1 LTILADDN
9 MSGEHVDLSKLAG
22 MDAKAKRELL
32 ARLLREAAASA
43 NKPFKLSLGQEAL
56 WFLHELAPESA
67 AYSVAFCV
75 RLRSDVNCER
85 LERSVRTLLERHPML
100 RSTLGLGTNGL
111 QQSVGPVP
119 ERPLE
124 VVEGFNWNEEELAL
138 QIDTF
143 YRRPFDLI
151 TGPLFRCTLF
161 LGSDTHHGHVLLISA
176 HHIVFDAWS
185 LGIVLSD
192 LTSLYVGADPEALLP
207 PGSYADYIRWQRTMI
222 ESEEGLEAWRYWRS
236 RLSDLSTV
244 DLPTDHRRPSVQN
257 FRGATFDFA
266 LPASAAMQ
274 IRSLA
279 QAENAT
285 TYAVLVT
292 AFHAFLHRYTGA
304 PEVPIGTP
312 LIGRSRPEF
321 DNIVGYFV
329 NPVVV
334 CAPIETGTTFRQHL
348 AAMREV
354 IIEAQR
360 YGDFPF
366 PELVKRLRPERDSS
380 RMPLFQVML
389 NLIKTTQVG
398 VAGEVLQPHTST
410 RPLLGSFAL
419 ETYPLN
425 QQEGQFDL
433 DLTILD
439 TGSGMPASLKYST
452 DLYEAETIERM
463 TGHFINL
470 LSAAILAPDQP
481 IAELPMLSGPERGR
495 VLADAE
501 GRHVD
506 YSSDLCVH
514 NLFERQASAT
524 PRAIAVIC
532 RRDQITYE
540 DLDRRANRLA
550 NYLRSLGVGPEV
562 PVGLCLERSIDL
574 VIALLGILKAGGAYV
589 PLDPQYP
596 PDRVAFMLE
605 DSGAAVLVT
614 EQQFLPNLSTTMATV
629 VCVDRDRSRI
639 EHQSSAVPSSSLTQN
654 NLMYVIY
661 TSGST
666 GTPKGVQITHRSV
679 VNFLASMRS
688 EPGICESDRLLAVTT
703 MSFDIAGL
711 EIYLPI
717 TSGANVI
724 LATTDTVGD
733 GIALAGL
740 IKKSRPTLMQA
751 TPATWRMLLE
761 SGWTGF
767 PGLKILC
774 GGEVL
779 SRELANQLL
788 TIGDEVWNLY
798 GPTET
803 TIWSAI
809 HKVDRR
815 ESAVPLGR
823 PIANTTCYLLDAV
836 GQPVPVGTP
845 GELFI
850 GGDGVAR
857 GYLNRPE
864 LTAEKFVPSPFDP
877 DRRLY
882 RTGDMAVSLPD
893 GNIEF
898 LRRIDNQVKLRG
910 FRIEL
915 GEIEAALEEQ
925 PGVRQAVVVIR
936 EDFAGDPRLAA
947 YVAARNG
954 QELNTAELR
963 HALAS
968 KLPAY
973 MVPSVF
979 VVLNAF
985 PLTSN
990 RKVDRRALPVPD
1002 NHFKAHEDYVPPRTV
1017 MECSVAEIFE
1027 DLLDIERVDI
1037 TENFFELGGH
1047 SLLAARL
1054 QRRLRER
1061 FGKELA
1067 LMQLLER
1074 PTVAAI
1080 ADLLGTEDGVAPED
1094 AQWQCLVPVQRRGTR
1109 APLFLVCG
1117 YGGDVNETTLILARM
1132 AAHLDGDQPVYG
1144 LRPRWVRGGA
1154 GAYSSIAEMAR
1165 ECLSEMRTVQPA
1177 GPYLIGGYCFAGAVA
1192 FEIAQQLLREGE
1204 DVRLL
1209 ALIDSLRPNAVYTL
1223 LVNLINYRDHLR
1235 RRGRHIGEVI
1245 WDLLT
1250 AGTGSRRI
1258 RLSELMT
1265 RKLKNLR
1272 AKSGSGSVPASSG
1285 ELSDQHRQ
1293 LLLRYSPE
1301 PYAGPISLYVSEKWY
1316 NAIVASKWR
1325 RLFERYLGW
1334 QGIARGGLSVY
1345 KVSGDHQALITVRS
1359 DELAR
1364 LLTDSV
1370 DGALPGSVAEA
1381 GGAQIS

>member
-1 LTILADDN
+1 
-9 MSGEHVDLSKLAG
+9 MSEHVDLRKLAG
-22 MDAKAKRELL
+22 MDGRAKRELL
-32 ARLLREAAASA
+32 TRLLREAAGTA
-43 NKPFKLSLGQEAL
+43 NEPFKLSLGQEAL

-75 RLRSDVNCER
+75 RLRADVNSER

-100 RSTLGLGTNGL
+100 RSTLGLDINGL
-111 QQSVGPVP
+111 QQCVGPVP
-119 ERPLE
+119 ECPLE

-151 TGPLFRCTLF
+151 SGPLFRCTLF
-161 LGSDTHHGHVLLISA
+161 LRSDTQHGHVLLISA

-192 LTSLYVGADPEALLP
+192 LTSLYEGADHESLRPA
-207 PGSYADYIRWQRTMI
+207 GSYSDFVRWQRTMI
-222 ESEEGLEAWRYWRS
+222 ESEEGLEAWRYWNS
-236 RLSDLSTV
+236 RLSNLSSV

-257 FRGATFDFA
+257 FRGATFDFE
-266 LPASAAMQ
+266 LSASVATQ
-274 IRSLA
+274 IRALA

-312 LIGRSRPEF
+312 LIGRSCPEF
-321 DNIVGYFV
+321 DSIVGYFV

-334 CAPIETGTTFRQHL
+334 CTPVETGTTFRQHL

-389 NLIKTTQVG
+389 NLIKTTQIG
-398 VAGEVLQPHTST
+398 LGGEVLQPHTST
-410 RPLLGSFAL
+410 RPQLGSLAL
-419 ETYPLN
+419 EAYPLN

-433 DLTILD
+433 DLTLLD
-439 TGSGMPASLKYST
+439 TGSAMPASLKYST
-452 DLYEAETIERM
+452 DLYEAATIERM
-463 TGHFINL
+463 MGHFINM
-470 LSAAILAPDQP
+470 LSAAILAPDRP
-481 IAELPMLSGPERGR
+481 IAELPMVSGPERER
-495 VLADAE
+495 LLANAQ
-501 GRHVD
+501 GPRVD

-514 NLFERQASAT
+514 NLFERQADAT
-524 PRAIAVIC
+524 PRAVAVVC

-562 PVGLCLERSIDL
+562 LVGLCLERSIDL
-574 VIALLGILKAGGAYV
+574 VVALLGILKAGGAYI

-596 PDRVAFMLE
+596 PDRIAFMLE

-614 EQQFLPNLSTTMATV
+614 EQQFLANLSTTIAKV
-629 VCVDRDRSRI
+629 VCVDRDRNRI

-666 GTPKGVQITHRSV
+666 GKPKGVQITHRSV

-688 EPGICESDRLLAVTT
+688 EPGIDESDRLLAVTT
-703 MSFDIAGL
+703 ISFDIAGL
-711 EIYLPI
+711 EIYLPL

-751 TPATWRMLLE
+751 TPVTWRMLLE

-767 PGLKILC
+767 AGLKILC
-774 GGEVL
+774 GGEAL
-779 SRELANQLL
+779 SRELANRLL
-788 TIGDEVWNLY
+788 TFSGEVWNLY

-809 HKVDRR
+809 HRVDRR
-815 ESAVPLGR
+815 ESAVPIGK
-823 PIANTTCYLLDAV
+823 PIANTTCYLLDSV
-836 GQPVPVGTP
+836 GQPVPAGTP

-857 GYLNRPE
+857 GYLNRSE
-864 LTAEKFVPSPFDP
+864 LTAERFVPSPFDP
-877 DRRLY
+877 DRCLY
-882 RTGDMAVSLPD
+882 RTGDMAVYLPD

-915 GEIEAALEEQ
+915 GEIEAALEGQ

-947 YVAARNG
+947 YVTAREG
-954 QELNTAELR
+954 QEVNTAELR
-963 HALAS
+963 NALAT
-968 KLPAY
+968 KVPAY

-979 VVLNAF
+979 MVLNAF
-985 PLTSN
+985 PLTNN
-990 RKVDRRALPVPD
+990 RKVDRRALPAPD
-1002 NHFKAHEDYVPPRTV
+1002 HHFSAHEDYVPPRTAI
-1017 MECSVAEIFE
+1017 ERSVAEIFE
-1027 DLLDIERVDI
+1027 DLLGIERVDI

-1080 ADLLGTEDGVAPED
+1080 ADLLGAGDGAAPED
-1094 AQWQCLVPVQRRGTR
+1094 APWQCLVPVQRRGTR
-1109 APLFLVCG
+1109 APLFLACG
-1117 YGGDVNETTLILARM
+1117 YGNDVNETTLILARLS
-1132 AAHLDGDQPVYG
+1132 AHFDGDQPVYG

-1154 GAYSSIAEMAR
+1154 SGYLSITEMAR

-1177 GPYLIGGYCFAGAVA
+1177 GPYLVGGYCFAGAVA
-1192 FEIAQQLLREGE
+1192 IEIAHQLVREGE

-1209 ALIDSLRPNAVYTL
+1209 ALIDSLRPNAVHTF
-1223 LVNLINYRDHLR
+1223 LVNLINYGDYLR
-1235 RRGRHIGEVI
+1235 QKGQHMGEVLRG
-1245 WDLLT
+1245 LLV
-1250 AGTGSRRI
+1250 ARDGSRRT
-1258 RLSELMT
+1258 RLSELMA
-1265 RKLKNLR
+1265 RKLENLR
-1272 AKSGSGSVPASSG
+1272 PKSSSDSGLPSSRDLF
-1285 ELSDQHRQ
+1285 EHHRQ
-1293 LLLRYSPE
+1293 LLLRYRPK
-1301 PYAGPISLYVSEKWY
+1301 PFTGPINLYVSEKWH
-1316 NAIVASKWR
+1316 NSIVANKWR
-1325 RLFERYLGW
+1325 RLFGWYLGW

-1345 KVSGDHQALITVRS
+1345 KVSGDHQALLTVNS
-1359 DELAR
+1359 HELAG
-1364 LLTDSV
+1364 LLADGIDASLPRSSGKQVGVEYHESV
-1370 DGALPGSVAEA
+1370 V
-1381 GGAQIS
+1381 

>member
-1 LTILADDN
+1 
-9 MSGEHVDLSKLAG
+9 MSEHVDLSKLAG
-22 MDAKAKRELL
+22 MDARAKRELL
-32 ARLLREAAASA
+32 SQLLREAAGAA
-43 NKPFKLSLGQEAL
+43 NDPFKLSLGQEAL
-56 WFLHELAPESA
+56 WFLHELAPENA
-67 AYSVAFCV
+67 AYNVAFCV
-75 RLRSDVNCER
+75 RLRADVNYER
-85 LERSVRTLLERHPML
+85 LERSIRTLIERHPML
-100 RSTLGLGTNGL
+100 RSTLGLDTNGL
-111 QQSVGPVP
+111 EQHVGPVS

-124 VVEGFNWNEEELAL
+124 VVGSFNWNEEELAL
-138 QIDTF
+138 RVDTF

-151 TGPLFRCTLF
+151 RGPLFRCTLF
-161 LGSDTHHGHVLLISA
+161 LRSDTHHILLISA

-192 LTSLYVGADPEALLP
+192 LTLIYEGADPGSLQP
-207 PGSYADYIRWQRTMI
+207 PGSYADYVRWQRTMI
-222 ESEEGLEAWRYWRS
+222 ESEEGLEAWRYWSS
-236 RLSDLSTV
+236 RLSNLPSIDLH
-244 DLPTDHRRPSVQN
+244 TDHRRPTVQN

-266 LPASAAMQ
+266 LPASVAMQ
-274 IRSLA
+274 IRALA

-285 TYAVLVT
+285 TYTVLVT

-321 DNIVGYFV
+321 ENIVGYFV

-354 IIEAQR
+354 TIEAQR

-366 PELVKRLRPERDSS
+366 PELVKRLQPEREPS

-389 NLIKTTQVG
+389 NLIKTAHVG
-398 VAGEVLQPHTST
+398 SGGEVLQPHTST
-410 RPLLGSFAL
+410 PLQLGSLAV
-419 ETYPLN
+419 EAYPLS

-433 DLTILD
+433 DLTLLD
-439 TGSGMPASLKYST
+439 TGSAMPASLKYST
-452 DLYEAETIERM
+452 DLYEAATIERM
-463 TGHFINL
+463 TGHFINI
-470 LSAAILAPDQP
+470 LSAGILTPDRP
-481 IAELPMLSGPERGR
+481 IAELPMLSGPECERL
-495 VLADAE
+495 LANAQ
-501 GRHVD
+501 GPQVA

-514 NLFERQASAT
+514 NLFEQQAAAT
-524 PRAIAVIC
+524 PRVVAVIC
-532 RRDQITYE
+532 RRDQATYE

-562 PVGLCLERSIDL
+562 LVGVCLERSIDL
-574 VIALLGILKAGGAYV
+574 VVVLLGIMKAGGAYV
-589 PLDPQYP
+589 PLDPRYP
-596 PDRVAFMLE
+596 PDRVAFMLD
-605 DSGAAVLVT
+605 DSGARVLVT
-614 EQQFLPNLSTTMATV
+614 EQQFLLNLSTTMTKV
-629 VCVDRDRSRI
+629 VCFDRDRNLI
-639 EHQSSAVPSSSLTQN
+639 ERQSSAVPSSGLKQN

-666 GTPKGVQITHRSV
+666 GKPKGVQITHKSV

-703 MSFDIAGL
+703 ISFDIAGL
-711 EIYLPI
+711 EVYLPL

-724 LATTDTVGD
+724 LATTDIVGD

-767 PGLKILC
+767 DGLKILC
-774 GGEVL
+774 GGEAL
-779 SRELANQLL
+779 SRELANRLL
-788 TIGDEVWNLY
+788 TVGGEVWNLY

-803 TIWSAI
+803 TIWSAV
-809 HKVDRR
+809 HKVDNR
-815 ESAVPLGR
+815 ESAVPIGR
-823 PIANTTCYLLDAV
+823 PIANTACYLLDAV

-864 LTAEKFVPSPFDP
+864 LTAEKFVPSPFDS
-877 DRRLY
+877 DLRLY
-882 RTGDMAVSLPD
+882 RTGDLAVYLPD

-898 LRRIDNQVKLRG
+898 LRRIDNQIKLRG

-925 PGVRQAVVVIR
+925 PGVCQAVVVIR
-936 EDFAGDPRLAA
+936 EDVAGDPRLAA
-947 YVAARNG
+947 YVTAREG
-954 QELNTAELR
+954 EEVNTEELR
-963 HALAS
+963 YALAT
-968 KLPAY
+968 KIPAY
-973 MVPSVF
+973 MVPSAF
-979 VVLNAF
+979 MVLNAF
-985 PLTSN
+985 PLTNN
-990 RKVDRRALPVPD
+990 RKVDRHALPVPD
-1002 NHFKAHEDYVPPRTV
+1002 DHLYPHEDYVPPGTA
-1017 MECSVAEIFE
+1017 MECRVAEIFE
-1027 DLLDIERVDI
+1027 DLLGIERVDI
-1037 TENFFELGGH
+1037 MENFFELGGH

-1067 LMQLLER
+1067 LMELLER

-1080 ADLLGTEDGVAPED
+1080 ADLLGAADSVAPEH
-1094 AQWQCLVPVQRRGTR
+1094 APWQCLVPVQRRGTR
-1109 APLFLVCG
+1109 APLFLACG
-1117 YGGDVNETTLILARM
+1117 YGNDVNETPLILARL
-1132 AAHLDGDQPVYG
+1132 AAHFDGDQPVYG

-1154 GAYSSIAEMAR
+1154 SGYLSIAEMAR

-1177 GPYLIGGYCFAGAVA
+1177 GPYLVGGYCFAGSVA
-1192 FEIAQQLLREGE
+1192 IEIAQQLLREGE

-1209 ALIDSLRPNAVYTL
+1209 ALIDSLRPNALHTF
-1223 LVNLINYRDHLR
+1223 LVNLINYGGYLR
-1235 RRGRHIGEVI
+1235 RRGQHIGEVLRG
-1245 WDLLT
+1245 LLI
-1250 AGTGSRRI
+1250 ARGGSRKA
-1258 RLSELMT
+1258 RLSELMA
-1265 RKLKNLR
+1265 RKLENLR
-1272 AKSGSGSVPASSG
+1272 SQSGSNGLLSSRDLF
-1285 ELSDQHRQ
+1285 EHHRQ
-1293 LLLRYSPE
+1293 LLLRYRPE
-1301 PYAGPISLYVSEKWY
+1301 PFMGPIGLYVCEKWY
-1316 NAIVASKWR
+1316 DSIVASKWR

-1345 KVSGDHQALITVRS
+1345 KVSGDHHALLTVHS

-1364 LLTDSV
+1364 FLA
-1370 DGALPGSVAEA
+1370 DGINAALS
-1381 GGAQIS
+1381 GASEKKVGLVS

>member
-1 LTILADDN
+1 
-9 MSGEHVDLSKLAG
+9 MSGERVDLSKLAG
-22 MDAKAKRELL
+22 MDGKAKRELL
-32 ARLLREAAASA
+32 ARLLRESAGAANGA
-43 NKPFKLSLGQEAL
+43 FELSLGQEAL

-85 LERSVRTLLERHPML
+85 LERSIRTLLERHPML

-111 QQSVGPVP
+111 QQCAGPVP
-119 ERPLE
+119 EHPLE
-124 VVEGFNWNEEELAL
+124 VVEAFNWSEEELPL

-143 YRRPFDLI
+143 YRRPFDL
-151 TGPLFRCTLF
+151 TSGPLFRCTLF
-161 LGSDTHHGHVLLISA
+161 RRSDTRHVLLISA

-192 LTSLYVGADPEALLP
+192 LASLYEGADPDALP
-207 PGSYADYIRWQRTMI
+207 PTGSYADYVRWQRTTI
-222 ESEEGLEAWRYWRS
+222 ESEEGQDAWRYWCS
-236 RLSDLSTV
+236 RLSNLSSI
-244 DLPTDHRRPSVQN
+244 DLPTDHRRPSAQR
-257 FRGATFDFA
+257 FRGATFDFT
-266 LPASAAMQ
+266 LPASVAMQ
-274 IRSLA
+274 IRALA

-285 TYAVLVT
+285 TYTVLVT

-321 DNIVGYFV
+321 ENIVGYFV
-329 NPVVV
+329 NPVVI
-334 CAPIETGTTFRQHL
+334 CAPIEPGATFRQHL

-354 IIEAQR
+354 TIEAQR

-366 PELVKRLRPERDSS
+366 PEIVKRLRPARDPS

-389 NLIKTTQVG
+389 NLIKTAQVG

-410 RPLLGSFAL
+410 GLRLGSLAL
-419 ETYPLN
+419 EAYPLN

-433 DLTILD
+433 DLTFLD
-439 TGSGMPASLKYST
+439 TGSAMPASLKYST
-452 DLYEAETIERM
+452 DLYEAATIERM
-463 TGHFINL
+463 TGHFINM

-481 IAELPMLSGPERGR
+481 IAELPMLSEPQR
-495 VLADAE
+495 VRLLANAE
-501 GRHVD
+501 GPHVD

-524 PRAIAVIC
+524 PRAVAVIC
-532 RRDQITYE
+532 RRDQITYQ

-562 PVGLCLERSIDL
+562 LVGLCLERSIDL
-574 VIALLGILKAGGAYV
+574 VVALLGILKAGGAYV

-596 PDRVAFMLE
+596 PDRIAFMLE
-605 DSGAAVLVT
+605 DSGAAVLLT
-614 EQQFLPNLSTTMATV
+614 EQQFLPKLSTTAAAV

-639 EHQSSAVPSSSLTQN
+639 ECQSSAVPSSSVAPN

-666 GTPKGVQITHRSV
+666 GKPKGVQIAHRSV

-688 EPGICESDRLLAVTT
+688 EPGICEGDRLLAVTT

-711 EIYLPI
+711 EIYLPL

-724 LATTDTVGD
+724 LATTDSVGD

-740 IKKSRPTLMQA
+740 IKKSCPTLMQA
-751 TPATWRMLLE
+751 TPATWRMLVE

-767 PGLKILC
+767 AGLKILC
-774 GGEVL
+774 GGEAL
-779 SRELANQLL
+779 SRELANRLL
-788 TIGDEVWNLY
+788 TAGDEVWNLY

-809 HKVDRR
+809 HKVDHR
-815 ESAVPLGR
+815 ESAVPIGR
-823 PIANTTCYLLDAV
+823 PIANTTCCLLDAAR
-836 GQPVPVGTP
+836 QPVPAGTP
-845 GELFI
+845 GELYI

-857 GYLNRPE
+857 GYLNRSE
-864 LTAEKFVPSPFDP
+864 LTAERFVPSPFDP

-898 LRRIDNQVKLRG
+898 LGRIDDQVKLRG

-915 GEIEAALEEQ
+915 GEIQAALEEQ
-925 PGVRQAVVVIR
+925 PGVRQAVVIIR

-947 YVAARNG
+947 YVTAREG
-954 QELNTAELR
+954 QEVNTAELR

-979 VVLNAF
+979 MVLDAF
-985 PLTSN
+985 PLTAN
-990 RKVDRRALPVPD
+990 RKVDRRALPPPD
-1002 NHFKAHEDYVPPRTV
+1002 YHFNAHKDYVPPGTALER
-1017 MECSVAEIFE
+1017 SVAEIFQ
-1027 DLLDIERVDI
+1027 DLLGIERVDI
-1037 TENFFELGGH
+1037 RENFFELGGH

-1054 QRRLRER
+1054 QRRLSEH
-1061 FGKELA
+1061 FGRELA
-1067 LMQLLER
+1067 LTQLLER

-1080 ADLLGTEDGVAPED
+1080 ADLLGTADGAAPED
-1094 AQWQCLVPVQRRGTR
+1094 APWQCLVPVQRRGTR
-1109 APLFLVCG
+1109 TPLFIVCG
-1117 YGGDVNETTLILARM
+1117 YGDDVNETTLILARM
-1132 AAHLDGDQPVYG
+1132 AAHFDGDQPVYG
-1144 LRPRWVRGGA
+1144 LRPRWVRGG
-1154 GAYSSIAEMAR
+1154 GSAYLSIAEMVR
-1165 ECLSEMRTVQPA
+1165 ECLSEIRTVQPA
-1177 GPYLIGGYCFAGAVA
+1177 GPYLVGGYCFAGAVA
-1192 FEIAQQLLREGE
+1192 IEMAQQLLREGE

-1209 ALIDSLRPNAVYTL
+1209 ALIDSLRPNAVHAF
-1223 LVNLINYRDHLR
+1223 LVNLINNSDYLR
-1235 RRGRHIGEVI
+1235 RRGQHIGEVI

-1250 AGTGSRRI
+1250 ARNGSRRI
-1258 RLSELMT
+1258 RLSELMA
-1265 RKLKNLR
+1265 RKLKNFR
-1272 AKSGSGSVPASSG
+1272 PKSGAGSVLARSHDLF
-1285 ELSDQHRQ
+1285 ERHRQ
-1293 LLLRYSPE
+1293 LLLRYRPE
-1301 PYAGPISLYVSEKWY
+1301 PYVGPISLYVSEKWY
-1316 NAIVASKWR
+1316 NSIVATKWHP
-1325 RLFERYLGW
+1325 FERYLGW
-1334 QGIARGGLSVY
+1334 QGIARGGLSIY
-1345 KVSGDHQALITVRS
+1345 RVSGDHGALLTVNS

-1364 LLTDSV
+1364 LLADSI
-1370 DGALPGSVAEA
+1370 DAALPGLRRQEKQVGVQAS
-1381 GGAQIS
+1381 

>member
-1 LTILADDN
+1 
-9 MSGEHVDLSKLAG
+9 MSGEHVDLGQLAG

-32 ARLLREAAASA
+32 ARLLREAAGDA
-43 NKPFKLSLGQEAL
+43 NEPFKLSLGQEAL

-67 AYSVAFCV
+67 AYSVAYCV
-75 RLRSDVNCER
+75 RLRSDVNYER
-85 LERSVRTLLERHPML
+85 LEQSVRTLLERHPML

-111 QQSVGPVP
+111 QQCVGPVP
-119 ERPLE
+119 EHPLE
-124 VVEGFNWNEEELAL
+124 VVGGFNWNEEELAL
-138 QIDTF
+138 EIDAF

-151 TGPLFRCTLF
+151 SGPLFRCTLF
-161 LGSDTHHGHVLLISA
+161 LRSDTHHGHVLLISA

-192 LTSLYVGADPEALLP
+192 LTSLYEGADPNSLLL
-207 PGSYADYIRWQRTMI
+207 PGSYADYVRWQRTMI
-222 ESEEGLEAWRYWRS
+222 ESEKGLEAWRYWHS
-236 RLSDLSTV
+236 RLRNLSSV

-257 FRGATFDFA
+257 FRGAAFDFT
-266 LPASAAMQ
+266 LPASVAMQ
-274 IRSLA
+274 IRALA

-304 PEVPIGTP
+304 AEVPIGTP

-321 DNIVGYFV
+321 ENIVGYFV
-329 NPVVV
+329 NPVVI

-348 AAMREV
+348 AAMRGV
-354 IIEAQR
+354 IIDAQR

-366 PELVKRLRPERDSS
+366 PELVKRLQPERDSS

-398 VAGEVLQPHTST
+398 VAGEVLQPQTST
-410 RPLLGSFAL
+410 RLPLGSLAL
-419 ETYPLN
+419 EAYPLN

-433 DLTILD
+433 DLTLLD
-439 TGSGMPASLKYST
+439 TGSAMPASLKYST
-452 DLYEAETIERM
+452 DLYEAATIERM

-470 LSAAILAPDQP
+470 LSAAIVDPDQP
-481 IAELPMLSGPERGR
+481 IAELPMFSELERGR
-495 VLADAE
+495 LLANAE
-501 GRHVD
+501 GPHVD
-506 YSSDLCVH
+506 YSPDLCVH

-524 PRAIAVIC
+524 PRASAVIC

-540 DLDRRANRLA
+540 DLDRRANQLA

-562 PVGLCLERSIDL
+562 LVGLCLERSIDL
-574 VIALLGILKAGGAYV
+574 VVALLGILKAGGAYI

-596 PDRVAFMLE
+596 ADRIAFMLE

-614 EQQFLPNLSTTMATV
+614 EEQILSKLPTTMATV

-639 EHQSSAVPSSSLTQN
+639 ERQSSAVPSSSLTQN

-666 GTPKGVQITHRSV
+666 GKPKGVQITHKSV

-703 MSFDIAGL
+703 ISFDIAVL
-711 EIYLPI
+711 EIYLPL
-717 TSGANVI
+717 TSGASVI
-724 LATTDTVGD
+724 LATPDTVGD
-733 GIALAGL
+733 GIALAAL
-740 IKKSRPTLMQA
+740 IRKSRPTLMQA

-761 SGWTGF
+761 SGWTGRA
-767 PGLKILC
+767 GLKILC
-774 GGEVL
+774 GGEAL
-779 SRELANQLL
+779 SRELANRLL

-809 HKVDRR
+809 HKVDCR
-815 ESAVPLGR
+815 ESAVPIGR

-850 GGDGVAR
+850 GGVGVAR

-882 RTGDMAVSLPD
+882 RTGDMAVCLPD

-898 LRRIDNQVKLRG
+898 IRRIDNQVKLRG

-936 EDFAGDPRLAA
+936 EDMAGDPRLAA
-947 YVAARNG
+947 YVTAREG
-954 QELNTAELR
+954 QEVNTAELR
-963 HALAS
+963 HALAT
-968 KLPAY
+968 KVPGY

-979 VVLNAF
+979 MVLNAF

-990 RKVDRRALPVPD
+990 RKVDRRALPAPD
-1002 NHFKAHEDYVPPRTV
+1002 HQFNAHEDYVPPATE
-1017 MECSVAEIFE
+1017 MERGVAEIFE
-1027 DLLDIERVDI
+1027 DLLGIERV
-1037 TENFFELGGH
+1037 TVASNFFELGGH
-1047 SLLAARL
+1047 SLLVARL

-1080 ADLLGTEDGVAPED
+1080 ADLLGTRDGTAPED
-1094 AQWQCLVPVQRRGTR
+1094 APGECLVPVQRHGTR
-1109 APLFLVCG
+1109 PPLFLACG
-1117 YGGDVNETTLILARM
+1117 YSGDVNETTMILARM
-1132 AAHLDGDQPVYG
+1132 AAHFDGDQPVYG
-1144 LRPRWVRGGA
+1144 LRPRWVRGG
-1154 GAYSSIAEMAR
+1154 GSGYLSIAEMAR
-1165 ECLSEMRTVQPA
+1165 ECISEMRSVQPS
-1177 GPYLIGGYCFAGAVA
+1177 GPYLVGGYCFAGAVA
-1192 FEIAQQLLREGE
+1192 IEIAQQLLHEGE

-1209 ALIDSLRPNAVYTL
+1209 ALIDSLRPNAVHTL
-1223 LVNLINYRDHLR
+1223 LVNLINYSDYLR
-1235 RRGRHIGEVI
+1235 KRGRHIGEVI
-1245 WDLLT
+1245 WGLLT
-1250 AGTGSRRI
+1250 ARDGSRSV
-1258 RLSELMT
+1258 RLSELMA
-1265 RKLKNLR
+1265 RKLQNLR
-1272 AKSGSGSVPASSG
+1272 PESGSDSLLPSARALF
-1285 ELSDQHRQ
+1285 EEHRQ
-1293 LLLRYSPE
+1293 LLLRYQPE
-1301 PYAGPISLYVSEKWY
+1301 PFMGLMSLYVCEKWY

-1345 KVSGDHQALITVRS
+1345 KVSGDHQALLTVHS

-1364 LLTDSV
+1364 SLADSI
-1370 DGALPGSVAEA
+1370 DAALPGSSQKQVDLKYYETVV
-1381 GGAQIS
+1381 

>member
-1 LTILADDN
+1 
-9 MSGEHVDLSKLAG
+9 MSGEHVDLSNLAG

-32 ARLLREAAASA
+32 ARLLREAAGTA
-43 NKPFKLSLGQEAL
+43 NGPFKLSLGQEAL

-75 RLRSDVNCER
+75 RLRSDVDCER

-111 QQSVGPVP
+111 EQSVGPVS
-119 ERPLE
+119 EQPLE
-124 VVEGFNWNEEELAL
+124 VVEGFSWTEEELAL
-138 QIDTF
+138 QIDAL
-143 YRRPFDLI
+143 YQRPFDLI
-151 TGPLFRCTLF
+151 HGPLFRCTLF
-161 LGSDTHHGHVLLISA
+161 LRSDSNHGHVLLISA

-185 LGIVLSD
+185 LGIILSD
-192 LTSLYVGADPEALLP
+192 LTSIYEGGDPKALLP
-207 PGSYADYIRWQRTMI
+207 PGSYADYVRWQRTMV
-222 ESEEGLEAWRYWRS
+222 ESEEGLEAWRYWCS
-236 RLSDLSTV
+236 RLSNLSTV

-257 FRGATFDFA
+257 FRGATFDFT
-266 LPASAAMQ
+266 LPASVAMQ
-274 IRSLA
+274 IRALA

-285 TYAVLVT
+285 TYAVLVS

-312 LIGRSRPEF
+312 LMGRSRPEF
-321 DNIVGYFV
+321 ENIVGYFV
-329 NPVVV
+329 NPVVM
-334 CAPIETGTTFRQHL
+334 CAPIEKGTTFRQHL

-366 PELVKRLRPERDSS
+366 PELVKRLRPDRDSS

-398 VAGEVLQPHTST
+398 VAGEVLQPHTGARLQS
-410 RPLLGSFAL
+410 GSLAL
-419 ETYPLN
+419 EAYPLN

-433 DLTILD
+433 DLTLLD
-439 TGSGMPASLKYST
+439 TGAAMPASLKYST
-452 DLYEAETIERM
+452 DLYEAATIERM
-463 TGHFINL
+463 AGHFINL

-481 IAELPMLSGPERGR
+481 IAELPMFSEPERER
-495 VLADAE
+495 LLANAE
-501 GRHVD
+501 GPRVD

-524 PRAIAVIC
+524 PRAVAVIC

-540 DLDRRANRLA
+540 DLERRANRFA

-562 PVGLCLERSIDL
+562 LVGLCLERSIDL
-574 VIALLGILKAGGAYV
+574 VVALLGILKAGGAYV

-614 EQQFLPNLSTTMATV
+614 EQQFIPHLSKTMATV
-629 VCVDRDRSRI
+629 VCVDRDRIRI
-639 EHQSSAVPSSSLTQN
+639 ERQSSAVPSSSLTQN

-666 GTPKGVQITHRSV
+666 GKPKGVQITHRSV

-688 EPGICESDRLLAVTT
+688 APGICESDRLLAVTT
-703 MSFDIAGL
+703 ISFDIAGL
-711 EIYLPI
+711 EIYLPL

-740 IKKSRPTLMQA
+740 IKKFRPTLMQA

-761 SGWTGF
+761 SGWTGSA
-767 PGLKILC
+767 GLKILC
-774 GGEVL
+774 GGEAL
-779 SRELANQLL
+779 SRELANRLL

-809 HKVDRR
+809 HKVDCR
-815 ESAVPLGR
+815 EGAVPIGR
-823 PIANTTCYLLDAV
+823 SIANTSCYLLDAV
-836 GQPVPVGTP
+836 GQLVPVGTP

-850 GGDGVAR
+850 GGNGVAR

-882 RTGDMAVSLPD
+882 RTGDMAVYLPD

-936 EDFAGDPRLAA
+936 EDFPGDPRLAA
-947 YVAARNG
+947 YVTAREG
-954 QELNTAELR
+954 QEVKTAELR
-963 HALAS
+963 HALAA

-979 VVLNAF
+979 MVLDAF

-990 RKVDRRALPVPD
+990 CKVDRRALPAPD
-1002 NHFKAHEDYVPPRTV
+1002 HHFSADEDYVAPRTE
-1017 MECSVAEIFE
+1017 MERNVAEIFE
-1027 DLLDIERVDI
+1027 DLLGIERVDI

-1054 QRRLRER
+1054 QRRLHER

-1080 ADLLGTEDGVAPED
+1080 ADLLGTGDDEAPED
-1094 AQWQCLVPVQRRGTR
+1094 VLGQCLVPVQRRGTR

-1117 YGGDVNETTLILARM
+1117 YGGDMNETTLILARM
-1132 AAHLDGDQPVYG
+1132 AAHLDEDQPVYG
-1144 LRPRWVRGGA
+1144 LRPRWICGDA
-1154 GAYSSIAEMAR
+1154 SPYQSIAEMAR
-1165 ECLSEMRTVQPA
+1165 ECLSEMRTVQPV
-1177 GPYLIGGYCFAGAVA
+1177 GPYLVGGYCFAGAVA
-1192 FEIAQQLLREGE
+1192 IEIAQQLLHEGE

-1209 ALIDSLRPNAVYTL
+1209 ALIDSLRPNAVHTF
-1223 LVNLINYRDHLR
+1223 LVNLINSSDYFK
-1235 RRGRHIGEVI
+1235 RRGQHIREVI
-1245 WDLLT
+1245 GNLLT
-1250 AGTGSRRI
+1250 ARDGSRRI
-1258 RLSELMT
+1258 HLSKLMA
-1265 RKLKNLR
+1265 RKFKTLR
-1272 AKSGSGSVPASSG
+1272 TKSGSDSVPANSRDIF
-1285 ELSDQHRQ
+1285 EHHRQ
-1293 LLLRYSPE
+1293 LLLRYRPE
-1301 PYAGPISLYVSEKWY
+1301 PFMRPISLYVCEKWY
-1316 NAIVASKWR
+1316 NSVVAGKWR

-1334 QGIARGGLSVY
+1334 QGIARGGLNIY
-1345 KVSGDHQALITVRS
+1345 KVSGDHQALLTAHS

-1364 LLTDSV
+1364 LLAESIDAV
-1370 DGALPGSVAEA
+1370 LPVSSEKQVGLNYYETAV
-1381 GGAQIS
+1381 

>member
-1 LTILADDN
+1 
-9 MSGEHVDLSKLAG
+9 MSEHVDLRKLAG
-22 MDAKAKRELL
+22 MDGRAKRELL
-32 ARLLREAAASA
+32 ARLLREAAGTA
-43 NKPFKLSLGQEAL
+43 NEPFKLSLGQEAL
-56 WFLHELAPESA
+56 WFLHELAPENT
-67 AYSVAFCV
+67 AYNVAFSF
-75 RLRSDVNCER
+75 RLRADVNCER
-85 LERSVRTLLERHPML
+85 LERSIRTLIERHPML
-100 RSTLGLGTNGL
+100 RSTLGLDTNGL
-111 QQSVGPVP
+111 EQHVGPVS

-124 VVEGFNWNEEELAL
+124 VVESFDWDEEELAF
-138 QIDTF
+138 QVNTF

-151 TGPLFRCTLF
+151 SGPLFRCTLF
-161 LGSDTHHGHVLLISA
+161 VRSDSHHILLISA

-192 LTSLYVGADPEALLP
+192 LTSLYEGADPDTLQP
-207 PGSYADYIRWQRTMI
+207 PGSYPDYIRWQRTMI
-222 ESEEGLEAWRYWRS
+222 ESEEGLEAWRYWSS
-236 RLSDLSTV
+236 RLSHLSFI

-266 LPASAAMQ
+266 LPASVAMQ
-274 IRSLA
+274 IRALA

-334 CAPIETGTTFRQHL
+334 CAPVETGTTFRQHL

-360 YGDFPF
+360 HGDFPF
-366 PELVKRLRPERDSS
+366 PELVKRLRPERDPS

-398 VAGEVLQPHTST
+398 LGEEVLQPHTST
-410 RPLLGSFAL
+410 PLQLSSLAV
-419 ETYPLN
+419 EAYPLN

-433 DLTILD
+433 DLTLLD
-439 TGSGMPASLKYST
+439 TGSAMPASLKYST
-452 DLYEAETIERM
+452 DLYEAATIERM
-463 TGHFINL
+463 AGHFINM
-470 LSAAILAPDQP
+470 LSAGILAPDRP
-481 IAELPMLSGPERGR
+481 IAELPMVSGLERER
-495 VLADAE
+495 LLANAQ
-501 GRHVD
+501 GPRVD

-524 PRAIAVIC
+524 PQAVAVIC
-532 RRDQITYE
+532 GRDQVTYE
-540 DLDRRANRLA
+540 NLDRRANRLA
-550 NYLRSLGVGPEV
+550 NHLRSLGVGPEV
-562 PVGLCLERSIDL
+562 LVGLCLERSIDL

-596 PDRVAFMLE
+596 SDRLAFMLE
-605 DSGAAVLVT
+605 DSGAAVLIT
-614 EQQFLPNLSTTMATV
+614 EQQFLPNLSTTKTTV
-629 VCVDRDRSRI
+629 VCVDRDRNRI
-639 EHQSSAVPSSSLTQN
+639 ENQSFAVPPSVSTQN
-654 NLMYVIY
+654 NLIYVIY

-666 GTPKGVQITHRSV
+666 GKPKGVQITHRSV
-679 VNFLASMRS
+679 VNLLASMRG

-703 MSFDIAGL
+703 ISFDIAGL
-711 EIYLPI
+711 EIYLPL
-717 TSGANVI
+717 TSGSSVI

-733 GIALAGL
+733 GIALAGF
-740 IKKSRPTLMQA
+740 IKKTCPTLVQA

-761 SGWTGF
+761 SGWTGSA
-767 PGLKILC
+767 GLKILC
-774 GGEVL
+774 GGEAL
-779 SRELANQLL
+779 SRELANRLL
-788 TIGDEVWNLY
+788 TVGDEVWNLY

-803 TIWSAI
+803 TIWSAV
-809 HKVDRR
+809 HKVDSR
-815 ESAVPLGR
+815 ESAVPIGR

-877 DRRLY
+877 DLRLY
-882 RTGDMAVSLPD
+882 RTGDMAVYLPD

-925 PGVRQAVVVIR
+925 PGVRQAVVVTR
-936 EDFAGDPRLAA
+936 EDVAGDPRLAA
-947 YVAARNG
+947 YVTVREG
-954 QELNTAELR
+954 EEVNTAELR
-963 HALAS
+963 YALAT
-968 KLPAY
+968 KVPAY

-979 VVLNAF
+979 MVLNAF

-1002 NHFKAHEDYVPPRTV
+1002 RHFHAHEDYVSPGTA
-1017 MECSVAEIFE
+1017 MERSVAEIFE
-1027 DLLDIERVDI
+1027 DLLGIERVDI
-1037 TENFFELGGH
+1037 TQNFFELGGH

-1080 ADLLGTEDGVAPED
+1080 ADLLGAADGTSPED
-1094 AQWQCLVPVQRRGTR
+1094 APWQCLVPVQRRGTR
-1109 APLFLVCG
+1109 TPLFLVCG
-1117 YGGDVNETTLILARM
+1117 YNNDVNETPLILARL
-1132 AAHLDGDQPVYG
+1132 AAHFDGDQPVYG

-1154 GAYSSIAEMAR
+1154 SAYLSIAEMAR

-1177 GPYLIGGYCFAGAVA
+1177 GPYLVGGYCFAGSVA
-1192 FEIAQQLLREGE
+1192 IEIAQQLLCEGE

-1209 ALIDSLRPNAVYTL
+1209 ALIDSLRPNAVHTF
-1223 LVNLINYRDHLR
+1223 LVNLIDFGDYVR
-1235 RRGRHIGEVI
+1235 RRGQHISEVLRG
-1245 WDLLT
+1245 LLT
-1250 AGTGSRRI
+1250 AREGSRRT
-1258 RLSELMT
+1258 RLSELMA
-1265 RKLKNLR
+1265 RKLENLR
-1272 AKSGSGSVPASSG
+1272 PKSGSNGLLSSRDLF
-1285 ELSDQHRQ
+1285 EHHRQ
-1293 LLLRYSPE
+1293 LLLRYRPE
-1301 PYAGPISLYVSEKWY
+1301 PFMGPIDLYVCEKWH
-1316 NAIVASKWR
+1316 NPIVASKWR

-1345 KVSGDHQALITVRS
+1345 KVSGDHHALLTVHS

-1364 LLTDSV
+1364 LLA
-1370 DGALPGSVAEA
+1370 DGINAALSGSSGKKV
-1381 GGAQIS
+1381 GLVT